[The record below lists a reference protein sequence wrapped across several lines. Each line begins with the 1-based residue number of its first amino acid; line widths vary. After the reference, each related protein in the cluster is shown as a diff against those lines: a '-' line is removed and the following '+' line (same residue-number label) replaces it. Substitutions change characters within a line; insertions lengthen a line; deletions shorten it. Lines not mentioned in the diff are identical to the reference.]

1 MLGVTGLRFSTPPLL
16 YVVDILQIKLTTE
29 VANPSS
35 HRGEVYEHH
44 LDGFSCTCVIRK
56 SMSSETKEN
65 YYDDV
70 SQVEITTKE
79 SRGSVF
85 RRKYDFWPSFYQH
98 SLHPKE
104 VTDAFKTSYCS
115 ELNDE

>member
-1 MLGVTGLRFSTPPLL
+1 MYLYHVDGL
-16 YVVDILQIKLTTE
+16 
-29 VANPSS
+29 
-35 HRGEVYEHH
+35 
-44 LDGFSCTCVIRK
+44 SCSCVIEN

-70 SQVEITTKE
+70 SQVEIATKE

-98 SLHPKE
+98 SLRPKE
-104 VTDAFKTSYCS
+104 VTYRLLTA
-115 ELNDE
+115 LNWMMNDPQADSMMSSCQLYLFLRVYTYSNSW